1 MLVNARIGNIH
12 KFVSPIVCVYGRE
25 QEGFSGWI
33 GGIAI
38 KQFQYNIYKKNTHIR
53 L

>member
-12 KFVSPIVCVYGRE
+12 KFVSPIVCVCVFVSGGE
-25 QEGFSGWI
+25 HEG

-38 KQFQYNIYKKNTHIR
+38 KQFQYEKKTHIR